1 MIGWKHA
8 AVLTLAVLAAGC
20 SSNSK
25 KELPP
30 AELTKFTEEVVLKKQ
45 WSRSIGDGQGETYNT
60 LVPAIENDR
69 IYASDV
75 NGEVF
80 ALDRITG
87 DVVWKKD
94 LELPVSGAVGVGY
107 GLVMIGTLKGKSSPW
122 TPAPVRS
129 AGAPA

>member
-1 MIGWKHA
+1 MIGWKQA

-87 DVVWKKD
+87 DVAWKKTSTCRCRA
-94 LELPVSGAVGVGY
+94 LSVWVTGWSCSVPSKA
-107 GLVMIGTLKGKSSPW
+107 KSSRW
-122 TPAPVRS
+122 TPAPVKS
-129 AGAPA
+129 AGAHA

>member
-1 MIGWKHA
+1 MTWPKGTPEVKGWKQA

-69 IYASDV
+69 IYAADV
-75 NGEVF
+75 NGKVF
-80 ALDRITG
+80 ALDRYVRLAWTIGGTDTPTFTFSASG
-87 DVVWKKD
+87 
-94 LELPVSGAVGVGY
+94 ELV
-107 GLVMIGTLKGKSSPW
+107 
-122 TPAPVRS
+122 
-129 AGAPA
+129 